1 MQTSFRHPGRPSAA
15 APTRK
20 RLHQLAAAVLSALLA
35 TTALA
40 APAEVY
46 PVRMPGYVQ
55 SLNGSWSFKYIPS
68 LQAGS
73 DEQFYAPGFDS
84 AGWRPIAVPANW
96 ELQGFAEPQYDL
108 GLKDG
113 LGLYRRGFQVPAA
126 WRGRRTM
133 LRFDGVAYGYELW
146 VNGRKAGESS
156 ASAYNAHTFD
166 ITGLLVPHG
175 ENTLALKVSTK
186 PKGYEFDV
194 NDDWSLSG
202 IFREVTLFSV
212 PATHLQDLSTGTRL
226 TGGKDAELA
235 VSVKL
240 AGSGG
245 TVRGRLL
252 DPSGRTVSRFD
263 LAPGS
268 SGLHAAKIRVAQAR
282 LWSAETPSL
291 YRLQLTLS
299 DQGRTLQTVEERIGL
314 REVSIANG
322 VLRLNGRPVKLR
334 GVNHHDLE
342 PGTGRAVT
350 EAGMR
355 RDLALMK
362 QANIN
367 TVRTSHYPP
376 DERFLR
382 LCDELGFYVVDEVP
396 IGKGEEHLDKPDY
409 RATIL
414 ARVAPTIT
422 RDKNHASVIVWS
434 IGNENPVSEAELE
447 ASRLAHRFDPTRPV
461 TIPKIGSYFAKN
473 YARLPEYVDI
483 YAPHY
488 PVNATMRD
496 YAGKLKRP
504 VIFTEYAHALGL
516 ATDRVQ
522 EQWEIIQ
529 ATPGF
534 AGGAIWHF
542 HDQGLLRSAGEAVDR
557 GQPTKLVWLDEKRHY
572 DTHGLDGSDGI
583 VYADRTPQADFWEVR
598 KVYAPVQILEGSAVV
613 KPGAGQVALTVENRH
628 DFRALRGMRLEWALQ
643 RNGRDIDSGKLGLG
657 APAHERETVRVP
669 VTIPRDAGADV
680 LALKLRAIDEE
691 GREIIDRSVRLD
703 LEGGGRRDWLAA
715 LPATSTPTLT
725 EDAQAIRIAASNWSL
740 SVTRATGELQVR
752 DRDGQLVV
760 AGIYPHSG
768 RKPTMAEALSVKDTK
783 LWTMSTLRQPDAASL
798 KVERHAGMAAL
809 SVTGRYPRPDAPEQA
824 LVGGYR
830 IEAGANGALKIS
842 YDFTPENATGALS
855 EAGLSILAPAGLG
868 EFRWIGQGPFAGYP
882 GKDRLNEFGL
892 YHLQREDLRFQGNR
906 RGTELALLTTAAG
919 SGLALSMAPGD
930 LAVERD
936 GDGVLLSHNAQVGG
950 LGNKGTRPET
960 RIAAQDAGHIA
971 GSFQLLVLDAAW
983 PAPLARRFGPPVP
996 ATDVLR
1002 PFYHSYDQ

>member
-1 MQTSFRHPGRPSAA
+1 MQTSALDPSRRTGTMTK
-15 APTRK
+15 P
-20 RLHQLAAAVLSALLA
+20 RLLPALAAAILAALLA
-35 TTALA
+35 NTALA
-40 APAEVY
+40 APAQVY
-46 PVRMPGYVQ
+46 PVRMHGYVQ

-73 DEQFYAPGFDS
+73 DENFQAPGFDA

-108 GLKDG
+108 ALKDG
-113 LGLYRRGFQVPAA
+113 LGLYRRTFRVPVT
-126 WRGRRTM
+126 WRGRKTM

-146 VNGRKAGESS
+146 VNGHKAGESV
-156 ASAYNAHTFD
+156 ASAYNPHTFD
-166 ITGLLVPHG
+166 ITGLLAADG
-175 ENTLALKVSTK
+175 DNTLALKVSTK

-202 IFREVTLFSV
+202 IFRDVTLFSV
-212 PATHLQDLSTGTRL
+212 PATHLRDLSTSTTL
-226 TGGKDAELA
+226 TGGEGAALA

-240 AGSGG
+240 AGGGG
-245 TVRGRLL
+245 TVRGKLL
-252 DPSGRTVSRFD
+252 DPDGRTVSRFD
-263 LAPGS
+263 LAQ
-268 SGLHAAKIRVAQAR
+268 SGGGTQAATVRIAQAR
-282 LWSAETPSL
+282 FWTAETPAL

-299 DQGRTLQTVEERIGL
+299 DKGRTLQTVEERIGL
-314 REVSIANG
+314 REVSIAGG

-342 PGTGRAVT
+342 PETGRAVT

-367 TVRTSHYPP
+367 YVRTSHYPP

-414 ARVAPTIT
+414 ARVAPTIA
-422 RDKNHASVIVWS
+422 RDKNHPSVIVWS
-434 IGNENPVSEAELE
+434 IGNENPVTEAELE
-447 ASRLAHRFDPTRPV
+447 ASRLAHLLDPTRPV

-473 YARLPEYVDI
+473 YERLPDYVDI

-496 YAGKLKRP
+496 YAAKLKRP

-516 ATDRVQ
+516 AADRIQ
-522 EQWEIIQ
+522 DQWEIIQ

-534 AGGAIWHF
+534 AGGSIWHF
-542 HDQGLLRSAGEAVDR
+542 QDQGLLRTALEPVDR
-557 GQPTKLVWLDEKRHY
+557 GQPTRLVWLDEKRHY
-572 DTHGLDGSDGI
+572 DTHGLDGTDGI

-598 KVYAPVQILEGSAVV
+598 KVYAPVQVLETSAAVR
-613 KPGAGQVALTVENRH
+613 PGPGQVALTVENRH
-628 DFRALRGMRLEWALQ
+628 DFRALAGMHLAWSLQ
-643 RNGRDIDSGKLGLG
+643 RNGHDIGSGKAALGV
-657 APAHERETVRVP
+657 PAHARETVRIP
-669 VTIPRDAGADV
+669 VTIPPDASADV
-680 LALKLRAIDEE
+680 LALKLRAIDED
-691 GREIIDRSVRLD
+691 GRELNDRTVRLD
-703 LEGGGRRDWLAA
+703 LEGAGRQDWLAS
-715 LPATSTPTLT
+715 LPAAAAPAVT
-725 EDAQAIRIAASNWSL
+725 EDAQAIRIAAPGWTL
-740 SVTRATGELQVR
+740 SVARATGELQVR
-752 DRDGQLVV
+752 DSRGQILV
-760 AGIYPHSG
+760 AGIVPHSG

-783 LWTMSTLRQPDAASL
+783 LWTVSTLRKPDAAGL
-798 KVERHAGMAAL
+798 RVERVDGKAAV

-824 LVGGYR
+824 FVGGYR
-830 IEAGANGALKIS
+830 IEAGANGVLTIS
-842 YDFTPENATGALS
+842 YDFTPENATGSLS
-855 EAGLSILAPAGLG
+855 EAGLAILAPAGLS
-868 EFRWIGQGPFAGYP
+868 EFRWIGQGPYAGYP

-919 SGLALSMAPGD
+919 NGLALAMAPGD
-930 LAVERD
+930 VAVERD
-936 GDGVLLSHNAQVGG
+936 GDGVLLSHNALVGG

-983 PAPLARRFGPPVP
+983 PAPLARWFGAPVG